1 MRMSTRFSRAVATL
15 FVLVLLVSAARLTV
29 RAQQNAVPLPPIDS
43 QTVLPIDPAI
53 RTGTLP
59 NGLKYFIRRNGRP
72 EKRVSLR
79 LAVKSGSLE
88 EADDQQ
94 GLAHLIE
101 HMAFNG
107 SAHFKPGELVSYFER
122 LGARLGPHVNAYTSF
137 DETVY
142 MLDLPTDQGDVVA
155 KGLTALSD
163 FAGGLTLDPVEI
175 DKERGV
181 VIEEWRGGLG
191 AGSRVRDKQI
201 PIIFYNSRYADRLPI
216 GKPDI
221 IRNAPAE
228 RLRAFYDTWYR
239 PERSA
244 VIAVGDIDPRAIEDA
259 VTATFGPLRAR
270 AAAAPVPESSVT
282 LQHPVLVS
290 VVTDPELTRS
300 SVQILRKRAKQSDQ
314 RVADYRRSLV
324 ERIVQTMLGDRFG
337 ELARKS
343 DAKFLGASASND
355 SISPAVDTFV
365 LAARVQDGKLDD
377 GVAALAVE
385 TKRARQFGFSA
396 SELDR
401 AKKSLAAIYE
411 QVYAERDKSESGS
424 FAQELLN
431 LFLLN
436 EPVPGIEYEYRL
448 VKQILPTITT
458 EEVSAMAR
466 TLMADEGRVVLAVS
480 PQKDGL
486 QVPTE
491 ASLRT
496 ALGSAD
502 ATAVTAWSDTSTTR
516 ALVETR
522 PRPATVASRRE
533 IAEVGVTVVRFSNGV
548 EAWLKP
554 TTFKNDQ
561 ILFSLTSPGG
571 ASLAAPD
578 DFEEAALASNYVR
591 TSGVG
596 GLKALDLEK
605 MLAGKLANASPFI
618 SLSTHGISGSAAPAD
633 LETGLQLLY
642 QDFVAPGDDPE
653 QFDVMKRQLTAAV
666 ANRGRSPG
674 QVFSERLEQVNTSNH
689 YTSQPLTAE
698 RIAALDRQKMLA
710 FYRQR
715 FSNAADFTFFM
726 VGAFKLDDAV
736 PLIAQYVGGLPATP
750 GAAAQFKDIGI
761 RFPQMLKR
769 DKVELGREPRSNVV
783 VSFFADPPPDPV
795 EIENVTAATTV
806 LDIALRDILRE
817 DLGQTYTVSVGLSQA
832 LPQRGG
838 GHIQVSF
845 GAAPENVGPMT
856 DRVFQEIKRLQ
867 QDGPSADLTN
877 RAKESAKRN
886 YETALQQNGYWMG
899 RLQSVQMFGRDPK
912 EILTRPAR
920 IDAVTPKTV
929 QDAFARY
936 FPMER
941 YTVMTL
947 LPSAAPAVAASRP

>member
-1 MRMSTRFSRAVATL
+1 M
-15 FVLVLLVSAARLTV
+15 
-29 RAQQNAVPLPPIDS
+29 
-43 QTVLPIDPAI
+43 DPAI

-155 KGLTALSD
+155 RGLTALSD
-163 FAGGLTLDPVEI
+163 FAGGLNLDPAEI

-221 IRNAPAE
+221 IRNAPAA
-228 RLRAFYDTWYR
+228 RLRAYYDTWYR
-239 PERSA
+239 PEREA
-244 VIAVGDIDPRAIEDA
+244 VIAVGDIDPRTIEDA
-259 VTATFGPLRAR
+259 ITATFGPLGAR
-270 AAAAPVPESSVT
+270 AAAAPVPESAVT
-282 LQHPVLVS
+282 LRHPLLVS

-300 SVQILRKRAKQSDQ
+300 SVQVMRKRAKQSDQ
-314 RVADYRRSLV
+314 RVADYRRTLV
-324 ERIVQTMLGDRFG
+324 ERIVQRMLGDRFG
-337 ELARKS
+337 ELARKP
-343 DAKFLGASASND
+343 DAKFLGASASD
-355 SISPAVDTFV
+355 QSISRTVDVFV
-365 LAARVQDGKLDD
+365 LAASVQDGKIDD

-385 TKRARQFGFSA
+385 TKRAREFGFSA
-396 SELDR
+396 SEIDR
-401 AKKSLAAIYE
+401 AKKSIAAFYE
-411 QVYAERDKSESGS
+411 QIYSEREKSESGS

-431 LFLLN
+431 LFLEE
-436 EPVPGIEYEYRL
+436 EPAPGIEYEYRL
-448 VKQILPTITT
+448 VKQILPAITT
-458 EEVSAMAR
+458 EEVLAMAR
-466 TLMADEGRVVLAVS
+466 TLMADEGRVVLAVA

-486 QVPTE
+486 QAPTE
-491 ASLRT
+491 AGLRT

-502 ATAVTAWSDTSTTR
+502 AASVTAWSDTSSTR
-516 ALVETR
+516 ALVETK
-522 PRPATVASRRE
+522 PRPATIVSRRE
-533 IAEVGVTVVRFSNGV
+533 IPEIGVTVVRLSNGV

-561 ILFSLTSPGG
+561 ILFSLISPGG
-571 ASLAAPD
+571 ASLATPD
-578 DFEEAALASNYVR
+578 AFEEAALASNYVR
-591 TSGVG
+591 ASGVG

-605 MLAGKLANASPFI
+605 MLAGKLASANPSI
-618 SLSTHGISGSAAPAD
+618 SLSSHGISGSAAPAD

-653 QFDVMKRQLTAAV
+653 QLDVLKRQLTAAV

-674 QVFSERLEQVNTSNH
+674 QVFSERLEQINTSNH
-689 YTSQPLTAE
+689 YTAQPLTAA
-698 RIAALDRQKMLA
+698 RIATIDRQKMEA
-710 FYRQR
+710 FYRER

-726 VGAFKLDDAV
+726 VGAFKPDEAL
-736 PLIAQYVGGLPATP
+736 PLIAQYVGGLPAKA
-750 GAAAQFKDIGI
+750 GAAPAQFKDVGI
-761 RFPQMLKR
+761 RFPQTVQR

-783 VSFFADPPPDPV
+783 ISFFADPSADPTEV
-795 EIENVTAATTV
+795 ENVTAATTV

-817 DLGQTYTVSVGLSQA
+817 DLGQTYTVSVGLSQS

-838 GHIQVSF
+838 GHIQVRF
-845 GAAPENVGPMT
+845 GAAPENVAAMT
-856 DRVFQEIKRLQ
+856 DRVVQEIKRLQ
-867 QDGPSADLTN
+867 QEGPSADLTN

-899 RLQSVQMFGRDPK
+899 RLQSVHTFGRDPK
-912 EILTRPAR
+912 EIVTRPAR

-929 QDAFARY
+929 QDAFLKY

-941 YTVMTL
+941 YTVVTL
-947 LPSAAPAVAASRP
+947 LPSATPAAAANRP